1 MQLLMKISNK
11 CNKTILALWAAWWKL
26 SCDEHPLPPP
36 FPHRLPWEL
45 WSFWILIDFSK
56 VCASLLFLIHFRIF
70 YFCYML
76 LQKKKISNDVIF
88 TKETSGTRWLVLSE
102 EILVLLR
109 KRIEKIKLSINK
121 SFLVSA
127 LFRKWLK
134 SLIWNKYD
142 ELILSVFA
150 LKLLQE

>member
-1 MQLLMKISNK
+1 METFLQRTS
-11 CNKTILALWAAWWKL
+11 
-26 SCDEHPLPPP
+26 PP

-56 VCASLLFLIHFRIF
+56 VCVLLLCCFLFILEYFIF
-70 YFCYML
+70 VTCCCRR
-76 LQKKKISNDVIF
+76 KKISNDVIF

-109 KRIEKIKLSINK
+109 KRVEKIKLSINK

-150 LKLLQE
+150 LKLLQEKH